1 MGLFHKALTVN
12 EAINESRTNEHS
24 VLVDVR
30 SREAFR
36 AGYVAG
42 SINIPLDKAERIV
55 TRIPDKDTTI
65 YVIGSTA
72 SEPRKGVRAFKKLGY
87 KNVVQ
92 GGYMEDHHG
101 LLRHG

>member
-12 EAINESRTNEHS
+12 EAINQSRTRDNA
-24 VLVDVR
+24 VLVDIR
-30 SREAFR
+30 SRVAYRE
-36 AGYVAG
+36 GYVAG
-42 SINIPLDKAERIV
+42 SINIPLDKAELI
-55 TRIPDKDTTI
+55 TKRIPDRETTV

-72 SEPRKGVRAFKKLGY
+72 SEPAKGVKAFKKLGY

-92 GGYMEDHHG
+92 GGCMEDHHG

>member
-12 EAINESRTNEHS
+12 EAINESRTTPNA
-24 VLVDVR
+24 VLVDIR
-30 SREAFR
+30 SKNAYRE
-36 AGYVAG
+36 GYVAG
-42 SINIPLDKAERIV
+42 SDNIPLDKAELI
-55 TRIPDKDTTI
+55 THRIPDRETKI

-72 SEPRKGVRAFKKLGY
+72 SEPAKGVRAFKKLGY

-92 GGYMEDHHG
+92 GGFMEDHHG